1 MHFFDQ
7 MSLGAAA
14 EIANTRELLN
24 GNLLVNAR
32 AARGGNIQDYLGA
45 EIGRPDLG
53 VVRIYRDADEVFR
66 RESLH
71 TFGHKPVTLDHPAA
85 PVTPTT
91 WRGVARGHVGDEVVR
106 DGEFV
111 RIPMM
116 LADQAAIDEVRAGRR
131 ELSVG
136 YTCDLDWTAGTT
148 PDGRPYDARQTRIVV
163 DHVAIVARGRA
174 GPDCRIGDERPDDGK
189 TMRALSDQFTPPQPQ
204 QRKPAPMTDRT
215 LVVDNHTISVND
227 AAAIVVSN
235 LQAEKQR
242 LLGDNLDLTAKLT
255 TAQATHTAAIT
266 AKDAEIAT
274 AQRTIEAKDGE
285 ITALKKQLADAASPA
300 ALDAARA
307 ARDAV
312 TTVAKRFLGD
322 SYDAAGKTDA
332 QVRRE
337 VVAKA
342 MPQEAAS
349 MSDAAIDGAFLAVSA
364 TAPRD
369 QLRDAIAGGIVP
381 AAGGTVTQDKAYE
394 EMTSSYADAWKK
406 RSAA

>member
-1 MHFFDQ
+1 MHFFDH

-14 EIANTRELLN
+14 EIANTRELSN

-85 PVTPTT
+85 PVTPST

-174 GPDCRIGDERPDDGK
+174 GPDCRIGDERPADGK
-189 TMRALSDQFTPPQPQ
+189 TMRALDQLPPPQPE
-204 QRKPAPMTDRT
+204 QRKPTPMTDRT
-215 LVVDNHTISVND
+215 IVVDGHSVLVSD
-227 AAAIVVSN
+227 AAAIAIGGLQRQNQTLVADN
-235 LQAEKQR
+235 LQ
-242 LLGDNLDLTAKLT
+242 LTADLN
-255 TAQATHTAAIT
+255 TARSTHTAAIT

-312 TTVAKRFLGD
+312 MTVAKRFLGD

-381 AAGGTVTQDKAYE
+381 AASGSAMQDKAYD